1 MKVWGNCEYWGLGY
15 DFDPQ
20 WVLTDGQ
27 KLLQTKLIEVCEK
40 VLRPNAID
48 SDRHLTYPRKNF
60 EALAELGLLG
70 LFVPKEWGGLGE
82 NHTCAAMV
90 VETIAR
96 YGCPS
101 TAMCY
106 TMHLGA
112 TAAALF
118 RAHDNPELQSV
129 LKRLDKDVFI
139 GTLSYS
145 DPETGSHFWYP
156 VSSRAQ
162 AVAGGWQVS
171 KKASWTTSAGFADW
185 YIVQTSSPDF
195 GGNYADLSCFLIY
208 ADEVQ
213 AEPQKWDA
221 LGLRGNQSGTLLVD
235 GVTIPAERMVG
246 PKGDGASSNDET
258 VDPFF
263 LLCSSA
269 CWNGIALGAIDIAK
283 RHTTRKKHV
292 DVGMRVADYP
302 TIQDYVGEAIMDT
315 NASRMFVFSMAQL
328 MDQVTNNCDWS
339 IHQDLSAMPRSAYL
353 HWYWQIKFNAAK
365 NVAHVCDKM
374 LHACGGSGFKKDMEI
389 ERYLRDGKAGWVMG
403 PTNEVLRQFV
413 GKLALLGI
421 DALDYW
427 NQRVNERVLQN
438 ELKKMTPE
446 QKRQLAESLLAQAEE
461 AAVTSKPL
469 AVV

>member
-1 MKVWGNCEYWGLGY
+1 MSE
-15 DFDPQ
+15 FDPISGGLTAEFDPI
-20 WVLTDGQ
+20 WLLTDEQ
-27 KLLQTKLIEVCEK
+27 QILRAKLIDLCAST
-40 VLRPNAID
+40 LRPNAVE
-48 SDRHLTYPRKNF
+48 SDAGLVYPRKNF
-60 EALAELGLLG
+60 EALASLGLLG
-70 LFVPKEWGGLGE
+70 LFVPKNLGGLGQS
-82 NHTCAAMV
+82 HTFAAMI

-106 TMHLGA
+106 VMHLGA
-112 TAAALF
+112 TAALLF
-118 RAHDNPELQSV
+118 RMHESPLYQDLLS
-129 LKRLDKDVFI
+129 RLDDEVLI

-156 VSSRAQ
+156 ISSGAERTP
-162 AVAGGWQVS
+162 GGWKVR

-185 YIVQTSSPDF
+185 YVVQTTSPDF
-195 GGNYADLSCFLIY
+195 DGNYADLSCFLVFRE
-208 ADEVQ
+208 EVT

-221 LGLRGNQSGTLLVD
+221 LGLRGNQSGTLEVA
-235 GVTIPAERMVG
+235 GVTIPHDRMIG
-246 PKGDGASSNDET
+246 PKGDGTASNDEI

-283 RHTTRKKHV
+283 AHTTRKKHV

-315 NASRMFVFSMAQL
+315 NACRAFTFQMGRL
-328 MDQVTNNCDWS
+328 MDQLTGDCDWA
-339 IHQDLSAMPRSAYL
+339 IHADVAALPRAAHL
-353 HWYWQIKFNAAK
+353 HWYWQIKFEAAK

-374 LHACGGSGFKKDMEI
+374 LHACGGTGFKKDLGI
-389 ERYLRDGKAGWVMG
+389 ERLLRDGKAGWVMG

-421 DALDYW
+421 ESLDYW
-427 NQRVNERVLQN
+427 NQHVNDRVLHN
-438 ELKKMTPE
+438 EIKKMDAAS
-446 QKRQLAESLLAQAEE
+446 KRALAEKLLAE
-461 AAVTSKPL
+461 AATAPTQ
-469 AVV
+469 AAAA